1 MKETWKMI
9 ALLAI
14 AIGGLL
20 VYAFIP
26 EQVAENIPLKQI
38 GMDALTGKSEAEL
51 AEEEKADSMIKE
63 PVDTAAQRVLI
74 FGDSMSEYL
83 GLRLAGYAN
92 KNGHK
97 LTCITWVSSG
107 PRNWAATDTLQ
118 HYIQRIKPTHVFVC
132 LGSIP
137 FALLTFVVLVDLTLL
152 CYFKY
157 TNFIIGDVVNE
168 MFSTNFS
175 LQSIALP
182 VGISFYTFQ
191 AISYRA
197 PVSPS
202 SGAVHPPALG
212 G

>member
-38 GMDALTGKSEAEL
+38 GMDALTSKSEAEL
-51 AEEEKADSMIKE
+51 AEEEKADKMIKE

-83 GLRLAGYAN
+83 GLRLADYAN

-107 PRNWAATDTLQ
+107 TRNWAATDTLQ

-132 LGSIP
+132 LGSNE
-137 FALLTFVVLVDLTLL
+137 L
-152 CYFKY
+152 Y
-157 TNFIIGDVVNE
+157 TSDMKG
-168 MFSTNFS
+168 
-175 LQSIALP
+175 
-182 VGISFYTFQ
+182 
-191 AISYRA
+191 
-197 PVSPS
+197 
-202 SGAVHPPALG
+202 
-212 G
+212 

>member
-1 MKETWKMI
+1 MKETRKMI

-20 VYAFIP
+20 AYAFIP

-83 GLRLAGYAN
+83 GLRLADYAN

-97 LTCITWVSSG
+97 LTCITWVSSDTETG
-107 PRNWAATDTLQ
+107 LLPIPCSIISNVSNLPMSLYVWAVTN
-118 HYIQRIKPTHVFVC
+118 YIRLI
-132 LGSIP
+132 
-137 FALLTFVVLVDLTLL
+137 
-152 CYFKY
+152 
-157 TNFIIGDVVNE
+157 
-168 MFSTNFS
+168 
-175 LQSIALP
+175 
-182 VGISFYTFQ
+182 
-191 AISYRA
+191 
-197 PVSPS
+197 
-202 SGAVHPPALG
+202 
-212 G
+212 

>member
-1 MKETWKMI
+1 
-9 ALLAI
+9 
-14 AIGGLL
+14 
-20 VYAFIP
+20 
-26 EQVAENIPLKQI
+26 
-38 GMDALTGKSEAEL
+38 MDALTGKSEAEL
-51 AEEEKADSMIKE
+51 AEEEKADSMIKK

-107 PRNWAATDTLQ
+107 TRNWAATDTLQ
-118 HYIQRIKPTHVFVC
+118 HYIKPTHVFVC

-191 AISYRA
+191 AISYVVDTYKRKFDME
-197 PVSPS
+197 VTLLEYCFYLIFWSWFRTC
-202 SGAVHPPALG
+202 GA
-212 G
+212 

>member
-20 VYAFIP
+20 AYAFIP

-51 AEEEKADSMIKE
+51 AEEEKADSMIKK

-97 LTCITWVSSG
+97 LTWGCNLNCVKACS
-107 PRNWAATDTLQ
+107 
-118 HYIQRIKPTHVFVC
+118 
-132 LGSIP
+132 
-137 FALLTFVVLVDLTLL
+137 
-152 CYFKY
+152 
-157 TNFIIGDVVNE
+157 
-168 MFSTNFS
+168 
-175 LQSIALP
+175 
-182 VGISFYTFQ
+182 
-191 AISYRA
+191 
-197 PVSPS
+197 
-202 SGAVHPPALG
+202 
-212 G
+212 

>member
-20 VYAFIP
+20 AYAFIP

-38 GMDALTGKSEAEL
+38 GMDALTSKSEAEL

-83 GLRLAGYAN
+83 GLRLADYAN

-107 PRNWAATDTLQ
+107 TRNWAATDTLQ

-132 LGSIP
+132 LGSNELYTSDMKGCEKRIRAILSKIGNIP
-137 FALLTFVVLVDLTLL
+137 T
-152 CYFKY
+152 
-157 TNFIIGDVVNE
+157 I
-168 MFSTNFS
+168 
-175 LQSIALP
+175 
-182 VGISFYTFQ
+182 
-191 AISYRA
+191 
-197 PVSPS
+197 
-202 SGAVHPPALG
+202 
-212 G
+212 

>member
-20 VYAFIP
+20 AYAFIP

-83 GLRLAGYAN
+83 GLRLADYTN

-97 LTCITWVSSG
+97 LTCITWVSSWAPETG
-107 PRNWAATDTLQ
+107 LLPIPCSIISNVSNLPMSLYVWAATNCIRL
-118 HYIQRIKPTHVFVC
+118 I
-132 LGSIP
+132 
-137 FALLTFVVLVDLTLL
+137 
-152 CYFKY
+152 
-157 TNFIIGDVVNE
+157 
-168 MFSTNFS
+168 
-175 LQSIALP
+175 
-182 VGISFYTFQ
+182 
-191 AISYRA
+191 
-197 PVSPS
+197 
-202 SGAVHPPALG
+202 
-212 G
+212 

>member
-14 AIGGLL
+14 AIGVLL
-20 VYAFIP
+20 AYAFIP

-83 GLRLAGYAN
+83 GLRLADYAN

-107 PRNWAATDTLQ
+107 TNGEREMAYALYLAGFEVKDVMMTDLISGRETLDEVN
-118 HYIQRIKPTHVFVC
+118 IQRT
-132 LGSIP
+132 
-137 FALLTFVVLVDLTLL
+137 
-152 CYFKY
+152 
-157 TNFIIGDVVNE
+157 
-168 MFSTNFS
+168 
-175 LQSIALP
+175 
-182 VGISFYTFQ
+182 
-191 AISYRA
+191 AI
-197 PVSPS
+197 
-202 SGAVHPPALG
+202 
-212 G
+212 